1 PASPPGAGIA
11 REELQRII
19 AAARNLGAVVASDE
33 CYAELPWTPAW
44 VESGVPSLL
53 ADEVTGGDHEG
64 LLAAY
69 SLSKQSNLAGYRAAF
84 VAGDQDVIA
93 KISLLRRHLGMMI
106 PAPVQEVMV
115 RALSDDEHVSTQ
127 REVYHRRRELLIPAL
142 GAAGFTIEDSEA
154 GLYLW
159 VRRED
164 TDGWQIVADF
174 AAQGIIVG
182 PGSFYGEAASSHV
195 RTSLTAS
202 DERVRQAA
210 ARLAQ

>member
-53 ADEVTGGDHEG
+53 ADEVTNGDRGG

-84 VAGDQDVIA
+84 IAGD
-93 KISLLRRHLGMMI
+93 
-106 PAPVQEVMV
+106 
-115 RALSDDEHVSTQ
+115 
-127 REVYHRRRELLIPAL
+127 RELLAKIPL
-142 GAAGFTIEDSEA
+142 RRRLHHRPLGGRPIPVGAA
-154 GLYLW
+154 
-159 VRRED
+159 
-164 TDGWQIVADF
+164 
-174 AAQGIIVG
+174 
-182 PGSFYGEAASSHV
+182 
-195 RTSLTAS
+195 
-202 DERVRQAA
+202 
-210 ARLAQ
+210 